1 MNFTTKALKP
11 FHPHGG
17 LRFFRFL
24 EHNANRSLSIEN
36 SRPFGSMLTF
46 FYLALTVCQY
56 LFMPLGGVWQHG
68 LISHFDRAAI
78 VLTTA
83 LNVV

>member
-1 MNFTTKALKP
+1 MNFTTKALKH
-11 FHPHGG
+11 FHPLGG

-36 SRPFGSMLTF
+36 SRPFGSILTF
-46 FYLALTVCQY
+46 FNLALTVCQY

-68 LISHFDRAAI
+68 LISHLDRVATA
-78 VLTTA
+78 LTTA
-83 LNVV
+83 LNLV